1 MLSIRLRCSGLLAV
15 LALLTMA
22 ALPVSAQATRWIPL
36 GPFGGTVTSLAIH
49 PNDPGLL
56 YASSNYGIIRSTDAG
71 ASWQLLFEFPRPG
84 FVALDASRPNTL
96 YAAIPVSPA
105 QVFRSVDGGSSW
117 SAISRKL
124 PGDITVTALAVD
136 SSSSGAARLYLGT
149 LERGVW
155 RSIDGGFTWKPAN
168 RGLASGAS
176 SSITALAVPRRPS
189 GTAYVGTKDGLY
201 RTDNGGGF
209 WTLLRKG
216 LPAAGVEAL
225 DVSRSDPRT
234 VYASISGFGI
244 YRSANGGGSWS
255 PAGSPVSGGIPISA
269 LAVHPRSS
277 RTVYAGSNQGGVFK
291 TTDGGAHWTATGLS
305 STVRVRTLALDA
317 TTDATLWA
325 GAAGPDTDFT
335 GTDPGGVLSSADG
348 GATWTRNNN
357 GITGLIAHSADVD
370 SADPKILVAAV
381 QDLGLFRTPDGGVHW
396 ERVLVTLPPG
406 EGFRANFSAVLA
418 TAPGVFYAL
427 DSGHGQLWKSTDSGL
442 TWNPL
447 SGPPGRVLVLRA
459 DPVEPETLYA
469 LQDRI
474 QRSTDGGASWAPLTD
489 RPRAC
494 LLFGLAV
501 ARPSASSTAV
511 FYAAGSRPG
520 VFGCG
525 VGSMQAAVFRNSG
538 GGTSWTDAF
547 AGLPGI
553 LVRSVVV
560 EPRDPQIL
568 YAYSGLPVS
577 SADGVWKSADS
588 GSSWQRAGLAGHAIS
603 ALAISPATGVLW
615 AGSGNQT
622 FRSSDAGATW
632 QDLGVAPGLFAES
645 FLFDPFDPE
654 RVYVAGSGGIWKL
667 EEP

>member
-15 LALLTMA
+15 LALSAMALTP
-22 ALPVSAQATRWIPL
+22 LGAQPARWIPL

-71 ASWQLLFEFPRPG
+71 ASWQLLAEFPGPG
-84 FVALDASRPNTL
+84 FVALDTSRPNTL
-96 YAAIPVSPA
+96 YAAIPALSPA
-105 QVFRSVDGGSSW
+105 QVFRSVDGGSHW

-124 PGDITVTALAVD
+124 PGDVIVTALAID

-149 LERGVW
+149 DQRGVW
-155 RSIDGGFTWKPAN
+155 RSVDGGFTWKPAN

-201 RTDNGGGF
+201 RTFNGGTS

-234 VYASISGFGI
+234 VYASLSGFGI
-244 YRSANGGGSWS
+244 YRSANGGDSWS
-255 PAGSPVSGGIPISA
+255 PAGSPVPAGIPISA

-277 RTVYAGSNQGGVFK
+277 RIVYAGSNAGGAFK
-291 TTDGGAHWTATGLS
+291 TTDGGAHWTATGLP
-305 STVRVRTLALDA
+305 STVRVRVLALDA
-317 TTDATLWA
+317 TTGVTLWA
-325 GAAGPDTDFT
+325 GAAGPDPNLT

-357 GITGLIAHSADVD
+357 GITGLIAHSAAVD
-370 SADPKILVAAV
+370 SADSDILVAGL
-381 QDLGLFRTPDGGVHW
+381 QGLGLFRTPDGGAHW
-396 ERVLVTLPPG
+396 ERVPVSLLSG
-406 EGFRANFSAVLA
+406 EGSEILA

-427 DSGHGQLWKSTDSGL
+427 EFFPQQLWKSTDSGL

-447 SGPPGRVLVLRA
+447 SRPAGQVRVLRA

-469 LQDRI
+469 LLGGI
-474 QRSTDGGASWAPLTD
+474 QASTDGGASWAPLTGAA
-489 RPRAC
+489 PAC
-494 LLFGLAV
+494 FLFDLAV
-501 ARPSASSTAV
+501 ARPSASSPPV

-520 VFGCG
+520 GVFSACG
-525 VGSMQAAVFRNSG
+525 VCCMRAAVFRNSG
-538 GGTSWTDAF
+538 GGTSWTDAS

-553 LVRSVVV
+553 IARSVAV

-568 YAYSGLPVS
+568 YAGMPQGTE
-577 SADGVWKSADS
+577 GVWKSADS
-588 GSSWQRAGLAGHAIS
+588 GSSWQRSGLAGHSIS
-603 ALAISPATGVLW
+603 ALAVSPANGVVW
-615 AGSGNQT
+615 AGSGDQI

-632 QDLGVAPGLFAES
+632 QDLGVTPGLFAEA
-645 FLFDPFDPE
+645 FVFDPFDPG
-654 RVYVAGSGGIWKL
+654 RVYVTGSGGVWKL
-667 EEP
+667 AEP